1 LLEQSPP
8 FLGDGHRVSLIAHR
22 GPRFFMFPDR
32 TPAAMFA
39 LLPMG
44 VPPGLRDEALRAVSA
59 MHDTLI
65 AAGGKRYLSGWFGMM
80 DEAAWRDHYGVRY
93 DEWVTAKHRFD
104 PAGVFTS
111 VAFPSRPLMHL
122 GTVLE

>member
-1 LLEQSPP
+1 
-8 FLGDGHRVSLIAHR
+8 
-22 GPRFFMFPDR
+22 MFPDR